1 MSDKGVMAKL
11 SGVIVVCV
19 TWAVVYLAKATWRGI
34 YNFYYHPLAKFPGPR
49 LAAVSNAPYS
59 IWFLGGRQPYKL
71 LDLHKKY
78 GPVVRIAPN
87 ELSFNST
94 QAWKDIHGFRPGH
107 KTFIKSDFYD
117 GGSFADRVHSIV
129 SERDPTAHGEM
140 RRFLAHAFSDH
151 SLLEQEDLI
160 AKTVDRF
167 IEQVGV
173 RGEKGFDFCKGADMM
188 TFDVIGD
195 LAFGETFGGVE
206 TCMVVLTQTI
216 SYHERELIVQVE
228 PHPWISTML
237 GALTKGALVD
247 VFGRFPFVAS
257 IVMALF
263 PGKINSLIEQTK
275 KNEEMAFDL
284 IKRRIAKKT
293 PRKDFMTRIL
303 EQRDPNLVSDLQLS
317 AHASDMVLAGSE
329 TPSTV
334 VSCVMYYL
342 LNCPDVLGEFQREI
356 RGAFT
361 EYSQINAQSTAG
373 LKYLHNVILEA
384 LRIYP
389 PVPFGI
395 PRVVPEGGDTVDGHL
410 LPEGTI
416 VQTNPIAAT
425 LDPANFDS
433 PLEFRPNRWQ
443 TGKGA
448 EKSTDNLEASQ
459 PFSLG
464 ARGCIG
470 RSLGWMETR
479 TTLAKL
485 HFMYDFESLNPDL
498 DWHRDSRMNTLW
510 NKPEFP
516 IRARRRAGQPS

>member
-1 MSDKGVMAKL
+1 M
-11 SGVIVVCV
+11 
-19 TWAVVYLAKATWRGI
+19 WRAI
-34 YNFYYHPLAKFPGPR
+34 YNLYYNPLARFPGPK
-49 LAAVSNAPYS
+49 LAAVSNVPYS

-71 LDLHKKY
+71 LNLHKKY

-87 ELSFNST
+87 ELSFNSA

-129 SERDPTAHGEM
+129 SERDPAAHGEM
-140 RRFLAHAFSDH
+140 RRFLSHAFSEH

-160 AKTVDRF
+160 SKTVDRF
-167 IEQVGV
+167 IEQVGA

-188 TFDVIGD
+188 TFDIIGD

-206 TCMVVLTQTI
+206 TF
-216 SYHERELIVQVE
+216 E

-247 VFGRFPFVAS
+247 VYGRFPSIAS
-257 IVMALF
+257 MVMTLF
-263 PGKINSLIEQTK
+263 PGKINGLIEQTK
-275 KNEEMAFDL
+275 KNEEMALDL
-284 IKRRIAKKT
+284 IKRRIDRKA

-303 EQRDPNLVSDLQLS
+303 EQRDPKLVSDLQLS

-329 TPSTV
+329 TPATV

-342 LNCPDVLGEFQREI
+342 LHSRDVLDEFQREI
-356 RGAFT
+356 RSAFT

-373 LKYLHNVILEA
+373 LKCLHNVILEA

-410 LPEGTI
+410 LPEGAI

-433 PLEFRPNRWQ
+433 PLEFRPGRWQ
-443 TGKGA
+443 TGKDA
-448 EKSTDNLEASQ
+448 KKTTDNLEASQ

-464 ARGCIG
+464 PRGCIG
-470 RSLGWMETR
+470 RSLGWMEIR

-498 DWHRDSRMNTLW
+498 DWHRDSRMHTLW

-516 IRARRRAGQPS
+516 IRATRRAGLPN